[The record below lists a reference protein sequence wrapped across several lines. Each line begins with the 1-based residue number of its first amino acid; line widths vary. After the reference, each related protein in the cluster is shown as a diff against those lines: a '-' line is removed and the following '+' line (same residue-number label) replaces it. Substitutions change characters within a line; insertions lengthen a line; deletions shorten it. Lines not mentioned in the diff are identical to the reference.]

1 MKRILLAIF
10 ILSFIA
16 ACNNP
21 SNPGSGGGT
30 NPNTNPNPAPPMLS
44 YNIVAVYPHD
54 TSSYTEGLIW
64 YNSMLYESGGL
75 KGKSKLYTSDLTNGK
90 DKKVV
95 TLDPKYFGEGIS
107 IIDNKIYQ
115 LTWQEN
121 KVFIYDANTLQKIGE
136 NTWPYEGW
144 GMTTNGKEL
153 IISTGSSNL
162 YFVDP
167 ATFKINKIVSVV
179 DNYGPVG
186 NVNELE
192 YVNGFIYSNVY
203 GTDYILKINAET
215 GNVVGKMDLTGLL
228 DKSNMPHNPADYP
241 GDNGN
246 VLNGIAYNAEKNSFY
261 ITGKD
266 WPALFEIKLN

>member
-1 MKRILLAIF
+1 MKRILLAVCIPV
-10 ILSFIA
+10 FIA

-21 SNPGSGGGT
+21 SNPGNGGVST
-30 NPNTNPNPAPPMLS
+30 PNNNPNPAPPMLS
-44 YNIVAVYPHD
+44 YNIVSVYPHD

-64 YNSMLYESGGL
+64 YNNMLYESGGL
-75 KGKSKLYTSDLTNGK
+75 KGKSKLYTADLTTGK
-90 DKKVV
+90 DKKIV
-95 TLDPKYFGEGIS
+95 TLDPKYFGEGIA

-136 NTWPYEGW
+136 NTWPHDGW

-153 IISTGSSNL
+153 IIGTGGSNL

-167 ATFKINKIVSVV
+167 TTFKINKIVSVT

-192 YVNGFIYSNVY
+192 YVNGFIYANVY
-203 GTDYILKINAET
+203 
-215 GNVVGKMDLTGLL
+215 
-228 DKSNMPHNPADYP
+228 
-241 GDNGN
+241 
-246 VLNGIAYNAEKNSFY
+246 
-261 ITGKD
+261 
-266 WPALFEIKLN
+266 